1 MRSFPF
7 VTPRFS
13 VHFSVPA
20 ACTHLAKLS
29 IPSVSLWLSP
39 MATSQDLY
47 YPRTSG
53 CCPFLFL
60 KHSGFPC
67 PHTFSLPVCLVLCGL
82 FLRLSPHSA
91 PPSPGA
97 TLHGYRAPISSLLS
111 LLSSSLPV
119 SCPLGLSRGLI
130 CTTHSVCPCGT
141 HHLAPLAF
149 KSVLSTSWFQIL
161 TLGTWEFLPPS
172 APFLQVLH
180 SVWHSETFN

>member
-1 MRSFPF
+1 
-7 VTPRFS
+7 
-13 VHFSVPA
+13 
-20 ACTHLAKLS
+20 
-29 IPSVSLWLSP
+29 

-47 YPRTSG
+47 DPRTSG

-97 TLHGYRAPISSLLS
+97 TPHGCRAPISFLLS
-111 LLSSSLPV
+111 HLRSSLPV
-119 SCPLGLSRGLI
+119 SCPLGLSRGGLI
-130 CTTHSVCPCGT
+130 RTTHSVCPRGT
-141 HHLAPLAF
+141 HHLPPLAF

-161 TLGTWEFLPPS
+161 TLGTWEFLPLS

-180 SVWHSETFN
+180 SVLHSGTFN